1 MYCRNCGSKLKE
13 NAKFCGECGWKIEDV
28 TESEIISDEERP
40 QKKKGVKK
48 IILPVIL
55 MVILLISVVVV
66 IYLKQQS
73 TKENLLGNTS
83 SQNLDESTE
92 TEKNK
97 VLQEDIKEPDNENVN
112 ENEEEQ
118 KKEEEGDATE
128 IETMDGEIP
137 LSESEEQQKD
147 EQDNI
152 QSEEDEDGRPWDDDF
167 QSFSIQVS
175 SQSDSS
181 AKIECDGEHV
191 KWSVSTPD
199 CGIGETVTIKNL
211 NPGEP
216 IEGIGI
222 DPWDWESKTDYQ
234 ACSAPSELLVSAGEY
249 EESVEFSDCV
259 EECDAGDD
267 LFGTM
272 MSFNEPIYADE
283 ITIQIKNVRK
293 GTENEKLCKTTIYFY
308 RSK

>member
-1 MYCRNCGSKLKE
+1 MYCRNCGNKLKE

-28 TESEIISDEERP
+28 TESEIISDEERL

-55 MVILLISVVVV
+55 MVILLISVFVV
-66 IYLKQQS
+66 IYLKRQS
-73 TKENLLGNTS
+73 TKENLLENTS

-92 TEKNK
+92 IEKNEA
-97 VLQEDIKEPDNENVN
+97 LQDDIKEPDDENVN

-118 KKEEEGDATE
+118 
-128 IETMDGEIP
+128 
-137 LSESEEQQKD
+137 QKN

-152 QSEEDEDGRPWDDDF
+152 QNEEEEEGSQCDDDF
-167 QSFSIQVS
+167 QIAFIQLI

-181 AKIECDGEHV
+181 AKIECDLEYV

-211 NPGEP
+211 NPDDP
-216 IEGIGI
+216 IEGIEI
-222 DPWDWESKTDYQ
+222 DPWDWNSKSDYQ
-234 ACSAPSELLVSAGEY
+234 ACSVPTELLVSAEDY
-249 EESVEFSDCV
+249 EESVEFSYYV
-259 EECDAGDD
+259 EANDAEDRLYG
-267 LFGTM
+267 LM
-272 MSFNEPIYADE
+272 VPFNKPIYADE
-283 ITIQIKNVRK
+283 ITVQIKNVRR
-293 GTENEKLCKTTIYFY
+293 GTENENLCKTTIYFY

>member
-48 IILPVIL
+48 IILLVIL

-66 IYLKQQS
+66 IYSKQQS

-92 TEKNK
+92 TEKNE

-118 KKEEEGDATE
+118 KKEEGDATE

-137 LSESEEQQKD
+137 LSESEEQQTD

-211 NPGEP
+211 NPDEP
-216 IEGIGI
+216 IEGIAI
-222 DPWDWESKTDYQ
+222 DPWDWSSKSDYQ
-234 ACSAPSELLVSAGEY
+234 SCSAPTELLVSAGEY

-259 EECDAGDD
+259 EECDAEDG
-267 LFGTM
+267 LFGM
-272 MSFNEPIYADE
+272 MEPFDKPIYADE
-283 ITIQIKNVRK
+283 ITVQIKNVRK
-293 GTENEKLCKTTIYFY
+293 GAENENLCKTTIYFY

>member
-48 IILPVIL
+48 IILLVIL

-66 IYLKQQS
+66 IYSKQQS

-92 TEKNK
+92 TEKNE

-118 KKEEEGDATE
+118 KKEEGDATE

-211 NPGEP
+211 NPDEP
-216 IEGIGI
+216 IEGIAI
-222 DPWDWESKTDYQ
+222 DPWDWSSKSDYQ
-234 ACSAPSELLVSAGEY
+234 SCSAPTELLVSAGEY

-259 EECDAGDD
+259 EECDAEDG
-267 LFGTM
+267 LFGM
-272 MSFNEPIYADE
+272 MEPFDKPIYADE
-283 ITIQIKNVRK
+283 ITVQIKNVRK
-293 GTENEKLCKTTIYFY
+293 GAENENLCKTTIYFY

>member
-1 MYCRNCGSKLKE
+1 MTAGILAMILAIGMTACTKADNTTKTEKTSESDGKKELKKSDDE
-13 NAKFCGECGWKIEDV
+13 KNVMNAE
-28 TESEIISDEERP
+28 
-40 QKKKGVKK
+40 QKKIYEK
-48 IILPVIL
+48 IKLT
-55 MVILLISVVVV
+55 
-66 IYLKQQS
+66 YK
-73 TKENLLGNTS
+73 
-83 SQNLDESTE
+83 
-92 TEKNK
+92 
-97 VLQEDIKEPDNENVN
+97 
-112 ENEEEQ
+112 EEEQ
-118 KKEEEGDATE
+118 KKEEEGDAAE

-137 LSESEEQQKD
+137 LSESEEQQKN

-152 QSEEDEDGRPWDDDF
+152 QSEEDEEGRLWEDDF
-167 QSFSIQVS
+167 QNFSIQVS

>member
-1 MYCRNCGSKLKE
+1 MYCRNCGNKLKE
-13 NAKFCGECGWKIEDV
+13 NAKFCGECGWKIEAV
-28 TESEIISDEERP
+28 TESEIISDEERL

-55 MVILLISVVVV
+55 MVILLISVFVVV
-66 IYLKQQS
+66 YLKQQS
-73 TKENLLGNTS
+73 TKENLLENTS

-92 TEKNK
+92 IEKNE
-97 VLQEDIKEPDNENVN
+97 VLQDDIKEPDDENVN

-118 KKEEEGDATE
+118 QKEEDATE

-137 LSESEEQQKD
+137 LSESEEQQKN

-152 QSEEDEDGRPWDDDF
+152 QNEEEEEESRYEDNF
-167 QSFSIQVS
+167 QNFSIQVS
-175 SQSDSS
+175 SQSNSS

-211 NPGEP
+211 NPDDP
-216 IEGIGI
+216 IEGIVIG
-222 DPWDWESKTDYQ
+222 PWNWGPKSDYQ
-234 ACSAPSELLVSAGEY
+234 ACSAPTELLVSAGDY
-249 EESVEFSDCV
+249 EESVEFSDRV
-259 EECDAGDD
+259 EACDAEDF
-267 LFGTM
+267 LFDVM
-272 MSFNEPIYADE
+272 QHFNKPIYADE
-283 ITIQIKNVRK
+283 ITVQIKNVRR
-293 GTENEKLCKTTIYFY
+293 GTENENLCKTQIHFF

>member
-48 IILPVIL
+48 IILLVIL

-92 TEKNK
+92 TEKNE

-181 AKIECDGEHV
+181 AKIECDGEYV

-211 NPGEP
+211 NPDEP
-216 IEGIGI
+216 IEGIAI
-222 DPWDWESKTDYQ
+222 DPWDWSSKSDYQ
-234 ACSAPSELLVSAGEY
+234 SCSAPTELLVSAGEY

-259 EECDAGDD
+259 EECDAEDG
-267 LFGTM
+267 LFGM
-272 MSFNEPIYADE
+272 MEPFDKPIYADE
-283 ITIQIKNVRK
+283 ITVQIKNVRK
-293 GTENEKLCKTTIYFY
+293 GAENENLCKTTIYFY